1 MMKSLLLASAIGFS
15 AGMVAAN
22 PYTEAVDTAR
32 VDNEALQQARKQLEH
47 PPAEPRKAPLFVPS
61 FHRRDVPEEAP
72 AILCHRCHDRA
83 PHRHSVRKR
92 AFLNMHSHQITCET
106 CHWRPK
112 GMLLDYRRVRVPGA
126 QMSEGLIAPLVEG
139 KPVMTLA
146 GEPWSRRLARNWEQA
161 DKEARAEIKA
171 RLHAP
176 LEEKGPDCTACHDER
191 KGMLDW
197 RRLGYE
203 AGRIQELQENPIA
216 RFLQRTE
223 PESARDPVV
232 RIELRDLLE

>member
-1 MMKSLLLASAIGFS
+1 MMKSLLLAGAMGFA
-15 AGMVAAN
+15 AGMVSAN
-22 PYTEAVDTAR
+22 PYTKAVDAAR
-32 VDNEALQQARKQLEH
+32 VDDEALRQARQQLEH

-61 FHRRDVPEEAP
+61 FHQQEAP
-72 AILCHRCHDRA
+72 KEAPVVLCHQCHDRA
-83 PHRHSVRKR
+83 PHRQSVRMR
-92 AFLNMHSHQITCET
+92 AFLNMHGNHVACET
-106 CHWRPK
+106 CHWRPQ
-112 GMLLDYRRVRVPGA
+112 GIALEHGRVRVAGA
-126 QMSEGLIAPLVEG
+126 SEGVIAPLVEG

-146 GEPWSRRLARNWEQA
+146 GEPWARRLARDWEQA
-161 DKEARAEIKA
+161 DKEAQVEIKA

-176 LEEKGPDCTACHDER
+176 LEEKGPECTACHDEE

-203 AGRIQELQENPIA
+203 AGRIRELQENPIA

-223 PESARDPVV
+223 PESAQDPVV